1 MSNLIDAAKASG
13 TCKRIVRITGK
24 GETPWSA
31 PSILINGLGSM
42 AKAYNYEGENR
53 LRASKQDVEYT
64 IIRPGVMG
72 QMDELPPASL
82 ALTDDG
88 GDLKVAPISH
98 AAVADLCVG
107 VLGAPNA
114 ACATLTAMTVP
125 SGEGADTWAPLLA
138 RVAPDRRAFRTDLL
152 AEHKKAV
159 RVGALGGVA
168 FLALAAAVM
177 GFTLKALALKLI
189 RGIQLASDIEPTRLV
204 AGLVVGLLIARAV

>member
-88 GDLKVAPISH
+88 GDLKVAPIPH

-138 RVAPDRRAFRTDLL
+138 RVVPDRRTFRTDLL

-159 RVGALGGVA
+159 RVGALGGGA

>member
-1 MSNLIDAAKASG
+1 MLQEM
-13 TCKRIVRITGK
+13 C
-24 GETPWSA
+24 
-31 PSILINGLGSM
+31 L
-42 AKAYNYEGENR
+42 
-53 LRASKQDVEYT
+53 Q
-64 IIRPGVMG
+64 
-72 QMDELPPASL
+72 SL
-82 ALTDDG
+82 AVYPSQHLLPSSTTEEVFARSLGMSAGTAQCVHASTSPSVSTDWLLCGVRVCQIYERMSDLQAAWDTVVGSGAGPLRGPQDAMEDG
-88 GDLKVAPISH
+88 WRVAGDASYNP
-98 AAVADLCVG
+98 CYRQE
-107 VLGAPNA
+107 
-114 ACATLTAMTVP
+114 AMGVP

-177 GFTLKALALKLI
+177 GFTLKALALKLV